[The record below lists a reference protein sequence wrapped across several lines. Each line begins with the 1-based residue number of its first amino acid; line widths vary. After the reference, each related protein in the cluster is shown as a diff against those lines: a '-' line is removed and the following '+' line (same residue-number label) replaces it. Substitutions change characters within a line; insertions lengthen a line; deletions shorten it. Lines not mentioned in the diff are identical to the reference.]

1 MAARRVEPGS
11 TLARQRP
18 NEENMSRSSVALIE
32 LLGLEREVQQW
43 EGRQRGWGESWVQHG
58 GTRRSRHVVCFVLWL
73 VEGLFGDSVR
83 CRVGYDVWRE
93 FSNGYR
99 SRSKKKNLSH
109 AFKFLPPIFLSPQT
123 PFHEIQN
130 NRRSGHTL
138 HRPMLVVTCRGW
150 DLGHHGP
157 VHRPHTTT
165 PTTKHGRCNR
175 HPIQH
180 RENTFQHVPP

>member
-1 MAARRVEPGS
+1 
-11 TLARQRP
+11 
-18 NEENMSRSSVALIE
+18 
-32 LLGLEREVQQW
+32 
-43 EGRQRGWGESWVQHG
+43 VQHG
-58 GTRRSRHVVCFVLWL
+58 GTRRSRHVVCFVMWL

-93 FSNGYR
+93 FSNG
-99 SRSKKKNLSH
+99 SVSKKKNLSH

-157 VHRPHTTT
+157 VHRPTPPPHNKTTLSI
-165 PTTKHGRCNR
+165 HGLCSYGLSVFGSRNQAKDHGLGSSTAESEAESEGSVLR
-175 HPIQH
+175 SLF
-180 RENTFQHVPP
+180 R